1 MQIKDCIQDVL
12 ANSEILDYIPNVN
25 LTALGISIM
34 HDYHN
39 RYIQDYLILNS
50 ANDTIANISATI
62 KYLTNVLNRYKYSKL
77 YATLNFEY
85 NPIWNVDGTEITEH
99 LGTDTSTNIGSGT
112 QAHTGRDT
120 TTTSNN
126 QSSTNVENG
135 THSHTGKDTTT
146 NSNNQSSTMGGSDN
160 TEDTVHSDVSSENV
174 TKTNTQLKNSTSTN
188 TSTTFSYGLGETT
201 STIDLS
207 QKGKLTLNGGF
218 DSSEYGNIKNGG
230 NIDIT
235 VNANKLVDSNLEISD
250 NLNHGGVTETK
261 TGGHSESTVGGV
273 DANYTLSSGNADEN
287 YVEYK
292 GIDTTDT
299 SQNSKVTYGKTET
312 LTQTENNQI
321 EYNTLNKDD
330 VKNTETFNST
340 GNNQIEYNTLNTS
353 NNTNTETKNY
363 NSKDKVT
370 RQGNIGVTSTQS
382 LIEQERQVSMF
393 SFYDVIAKDIVDFI
407 CTADYGY
414 C

>member
-25 LTALGISIM
+25 LTALGINIM

-99 LGTDTSTNIGSGT
+99 SGSDTSTNVGSGT
-112 QAHTGRDT
+112 QAHTGKDIT
-120 TTTSNN
+120 TTNN
-126 QSSTNVENG
+126 KQSTTKNENG
-135 THSHTGKDTTT
+135 THEHTGKDTTT
-146 NSNNQSSTMGGSDN
+146 TNNNQSSTMGGSDSTEN
-160 TEDTVHSDVSSENV
+160 TLHSDVSSENV
-174 TKTNTQLKNSTSTN
+174 TKTNTQLKNSTNTHTTN
-188 TSTTFSYGLGETT
+188 NFNYGDGETT
-201 STIDLS
+201 TTLDLA

-218 DSSEYGNIKNGG
+218 DSSDYGNIKNGN

-261 TGGHSESTVGGV
+261 TGGHTESTVGTV
-273 DANYTLSSGNADEN
+273 DDNYTLSSGNADDN

-299 SQNSKVTYGKTET
+299 TETTNTTYGKTESI
-312 LTQTENNQI
+312 TQTENNQI
-321 EYNTLNKDD
+321 DYNTVDTNE
-330 VKNTETFNST
+330 NTSTETINQT
-340 GNNQIEYNTLNTS
+340 ENNQIDYNTVNTS
-353 NNTNTETKNY
+353 ENTNTETKNY
-363 NSKDKVT
+363 NSHDKIT

>member
-12 ANSEILDYIPNVN
+12 ANAEILDYIPNVN
-25 LTALGISIM
+25 LTALGVNIM
-34 HDYHN
+34 KDYHS

-50 ANDTIANISATI
+50 ANDTIGNISDTI

-77 YATLNFEY
+77 YATLNFNY

-99 LGTDTSTNIGSGT
+99 LGTDTSTNVGSGT
-112 QAHTGRDT
+112 QAHTGKDT
-120 TTTSNN
+120 TTSSNN
-126 QSSTNVENG
+126 QTSTNVENG
-135 THSHTGKDTTT
+135 THAHTGKDTTT
-146 NSNNQSSTMGGSDN
+146 VSNNQSSTMGGSDT
-160 TEDTVHSDVSSENV
+160 TEDTTHTDVTSENV
-174 TKTNTQLKNSTSTN
+174 SKTNTQLKNSTSTN
-188 TSTTFSYGLGETT
+188 TSTAFSYGAGETT

-218 DSSEYGNIKNGG
+218 DSSDYDDIKSGG
-230 NIDIT
+230 NLDIT
-235 VNANKLVDSNLEISD
+235 ANVNKLVDSNLEISD

-273 DANYTLSSGNADEN
+273 DDNYTLSSGNADEN

-299 SQNSKVTYGKTET
+299 AQNSKVIYGKTET
-312 LTQTENNQI
+312 VTQTESTQI
-321 EYNTLNKDD
+321 DYNSTNKDD
-330 VKNTETFNST
+330 VTNTESVNHT
-340 GNNQIEYNTLNTS
+340 GNNQIEYNTLNTTE
-353 NNTNTETKNY
+353 NTNTETKNY

-382 LIEQERQVSMF
+382 LIAQERDISMF
-393 SFYDVIAKDIVDFI
+393 SLYDVIAKDIVDFI
-407 CTADYGY
+407 CTSDYGY

>member
-1 MQIKDCIQDVL
+1 MQIKDCIVNVL
-12 ANSEILDYIPNVN
+12 SKPTILDYIPDIK
-25 LTALGISIM
+25 LPALARTILL
-34 HDYHN
+34 DYSS
-39 RYIQDYLILNS
+39 RYISDYLILDNTE
-50 ANDTIANISATI
+50 NTITNITDTVV
-62 KYLTNVLNRYKYSKL
+62 YLTNVLNRYKYSKL
-77 YATLNFEY
+77 YATLNLEY

-99 LGTDTSTNIGSGT
+99 LGTDTSTNVENGT
-112 QAHTGRDT
+112 YAHTGKDT

-135 THSHTGKDTTT
+135 THTHSGKDTTT
-146 NSNNQSSTMGGSDN
+146 HSNNQSSSMGGSDN
-160 TEDTVHSDVSSENV
+160 TEDTVHTDVSTENV
-174 TKTNTQLKNSTSTN
+174 TKTNTQIKNSTSTN
-188 TSTTFSYGLGETT
+188 TSTAFSYGSGETT

-218 DSSEYGNIKNGG
+218 DSSDYGNIKNGN

-235 VNANKLVDSNLEISD
+235 VNANKLVDSTLEIND
-250 NLNHGGVTETK
+250 NLNHQGTTETK

-273 DANYTLSSGNADEN
+273 DDNYTLSSGNADEN

-312 LTQTENNQI
+312 VTQNESTQI
-321 EYNTLNKDD
+321 DYNTTNKDD
-330 VKNTETFNST
+330 VKNTETLNSS
-340 GNNQIEYNTLNTS
+340 GNNQIEYNTLNTTE
-353 NNTNTETKNY
+353 NTNTETKNY
-363 NSKDKVT
+363 NSSDKVT

-382 LIEQERQVSMF
+382 LIEQERQVAMF
-393 SFYDVIAKDIVDFI
+393 SLYDVIAKDIVDFI
-407 CTADYGY
+407 CTVDYGY